1 MLKQIS
7 KPANGHLA
15 EHTFQD
21 AEWSSETDSDAEVYE
36 MNKKMVSVSN
46 CIFMASKSSGHTD
59 GRGSKGSK
67 QSWCSDV
74 EEKLA
79 KYVNTAVYYQ

>member
-46 CIFMASKSSGHTD
+46 CIFMASKSSGQTD